1 MLEEGKGS
9 AVSQRSRDMRCLI
22 LSRGSALG
30 GGEHGRTNRTDP
42 WRMPFALGAPWAGH
56 SASGEF
62 MGATGRVDIVALP
75 CRSSIMPKS
84 IIFGFLSSSLP
95 TYYYRKEERTARG
108 TSPGPIT
115 TTFSANAPMVAQEMG
130 RRNAG
135 LKRARNHPRARWAR
149 MRALRR

>member
-1 MLEEGKGS
+1 
-9 AVSQRSRDMRCLI
+9 MRCLI

-42 WRMPFALGAPWAGH
+42 WRMPFALGAPCAGH

-62 MGATGRVDIVALP
+62 MGAPGRVDIVVLP

-84 IIFGFLSSSLP
+84 IIFFFLP
-95 TYYYRKEERTARG
+95 PKTYYGKQKRTARSMG
-108 TSPGPIT
+108 PGPIT
-115 TTFSANAPMVAQEMG
+115 TTFCANASMVAQEMG

-135 LKRARNHPRARWAR
+135 LKRARNHPRAGWVR
-149 MRALRR
+149 MRALRRQLEEGKQE